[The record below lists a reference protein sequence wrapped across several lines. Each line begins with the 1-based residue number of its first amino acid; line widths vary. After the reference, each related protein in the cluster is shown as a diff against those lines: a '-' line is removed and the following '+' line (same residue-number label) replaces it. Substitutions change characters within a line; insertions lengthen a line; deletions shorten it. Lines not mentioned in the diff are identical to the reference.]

1 MKKQEVLILKIIIL
15 NGSPKSEKSV
25 TVQSM
30 KYLEQNYESHE
41 FEYIQVIKEIK
52 KYEEN
57 VEELEAL
64 CTKVKEADAVIWA
77 FPLYHAL
84 VPSYYK
90 RLIELIFKNNLEGY
104 FSGKYTSVFS
114 TSIHYADIHAHNYMR
129 AICEDLG
136 MNYVEYLSHDMNDL
150 VKEKSRRELKLF
162 FENLQTYIN
171 EGLTTNKLFSTLSK
185 STFEYKAGETDKFI
199 ITTKKIIIITDV
211 EKGDS
216 NLKGMVDKYKSYIK
230 GSVEVL
236 NLYDVDIKGP
246 CLGCC
251 KCAAENICTYHDKD
265 GYRKFLDHVIDN
277 ADIVI
282 FAGTIKDRYLSSRF
296 KLYYDR
302 SFCYTHI
309 PFLRGK
315 QIGYMISGKLNEHQN
330 LRQILELY
338 TGEDRNLIGFV
349 TDESEDS
356 DTIDKQIYTFAKMGI
371 SYCERNYFKPET
383 FLAVASRKLFADAI
397 EGELGA
403 IFAADYKYYKENGM
417 MKKISFK
424 QKMQGKVMRYFM
436 GKERFR
442 KEVQKNAI
450 DYMITAHKKVLEKD
464 KVKGNGK

>member
-52 KYEEN
+52 KFEEN
-57 VEELEAL
+57 AEALEAL
-64 CTKVKEADAVIWA
+64 CTKVKEADAIIWA

-104 FSGKYTSVFS
+104 FSEKYTSVFS

-150 VKEKSRRELKLF
+150 VKEKRRRELKLF

-185 STFEYKAGETDKFI
+185 SSFKYKSGETDRFI
-199 ITTKKIIIITDV
+199 PTTKKIIIITDV
-211 EKGDS
+211 EKEDS
-216 NLKGMVDKYKSYIK
+216 NLKEMINKYKSYIK
-230 GSVEVL
+230 GTVEVL

-251 KCAAENICTYHDKD
+251 KCAAENICAYHDKD
-265 GYRKFLDHVIDN
+265 GYRKFLDYVIDN

-315 QIGYMISGKLNEHQN
+315 QIGYMISGKLSEHQN

-424 QKMQGKVMRYFM
+424 QKLQGKVMRYFM

-464 KVKGNGK
+464 KVKDNGK